1 MAEVRSLRG
10 PGVTA
15 CGQPVPLLANVGTP
29 ADAEQAA
36 EAGAEGSGLFRTE
49 LAFLNAK
56 VAPTRQQQTEL
67 YARVLAPFAGKP
79 VTIRTLDAGAD
90 KPLAFADLGPEPN
103 PALGRR
109 GLRLCQERQDL
120 LADQLGA
127 IADAQAATGAVV
139 KVMAPMVATAE
150 ETEWFVAQA
159 RTHGLE
165 QAGVMVEIPAAAL
178 RAHDILAQ
186 CDFVSLGT
194 NDLSQYALAADRMVG
209 ELSDLLDPWQPAL
222 LDLIAMTCDGAAR
235 LGKPVGVCG
244 EAGGDPLA
252 ALVLVGLGVTTLS
265 MAAAKLALVRYALSL
280 HTLAQC
286 RELAEAARE
295 ATSAAAARE
304 RVKQLVNPALAVL
317 T

>member
-1 MAEVRSLRG
+1 M
-10 PGVTA
+10 
-15 CGQPVPLLANVGTP
+15 
-29 ADAEQAA
+29 
-36 EAGAEGSGLFRTE
+36 
-49 LAFLNAK
+49 
-56 VAPTRQQQTEL
+56 
-67 YARVLAPFAGKP
+67 
-79 VTIRTLDAGAD
+79 
-90 KPLAFADLGPEPN
+90 
-103 PALGRR
+103 
-109 GLRLCQERQDL
+109 RLCQERQDL